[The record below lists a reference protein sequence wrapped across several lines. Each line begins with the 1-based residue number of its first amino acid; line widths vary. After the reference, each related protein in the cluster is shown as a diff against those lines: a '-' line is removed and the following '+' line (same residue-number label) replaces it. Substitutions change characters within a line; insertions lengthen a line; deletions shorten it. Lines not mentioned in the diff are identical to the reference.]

1 MEELQDLLVVHAGD
15 LLALLRQDLLDI
27 RAVVVEVPQV
37 VGDQVEIVA
46 AGTPNQYDSVVV
58 RLLADLPRRARVAHA
73 ARKHDDHHVVCRLR
87 SRDARQHLLKH
98 EYSHQYPHSHAHP

>member
-37 VGDQVEIVA
+37 GRRSGGDCCSRDTE
-46 AGTPNQYDSVVV
+46 SV
-58 RLLADLPRRARVAHA
+58 RLRGCTPP
-73 ARKHDDHHVVCRLR
+73 C
-87 SRDARQHLLKH
+87 
-98 EYSHQYPHSHAHP
+98 

>member
-46 AGTPNQYDSVVV
+46 AGTPNQHDSVVV
-58 RLLADLPRRARVAHA
+58 CLLADLPRCARVAHA
-73 ARKHDDHHVVCRLR
+73 ARKHDDHHVVRRLR